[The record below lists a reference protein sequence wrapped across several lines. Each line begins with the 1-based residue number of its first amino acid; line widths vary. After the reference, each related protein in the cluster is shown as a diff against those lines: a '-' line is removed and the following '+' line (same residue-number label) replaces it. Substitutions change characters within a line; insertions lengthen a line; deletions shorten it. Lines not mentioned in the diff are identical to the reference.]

1 MPIISGL
8 TDPLLVKLFHT
19 GSTDKEIAEEYGISV
34 QAVSKRR
41 MKLGLIR
48 KPVSRQ
54 VNDGLSWRW
63 ERIWSPKE
71 GTGHHNAYSAKA
83 LKVWLRMRLGDTS
96 LSAKQQELA
105 RQWENKIRASNQVLC
120 YDPDT
125 PEGWFYRP
133 RKPEDGRRVIDWP
146 KHLPYPS
153 EGFKKALDLP
163 PEVVK
168 EAV

>member
-8 TDPLLVKLFHT
+8 TDPLLVKYFHM
-19 GSTDKEIAEEYGISV
+19 GRTDREIAEQYKISV
-34 QAVSKRR
+34 AAVSKRR
-41 MKLGLIR
+41 MKLGLVR

-54 VNDGLSWRW
+54 VNEALAERW
-63 ERIWSPKE
+63 KIWSPKE

-83 LKVWLRMRLGDTS
+83 LKVWLRMQLGDTS

-105 RQWENKIRASNQVLC
+105 WQWENKLRVSNQVLC

-146 KHLPYPS
+146 GELPYPS